1 MPPRAT
7 LSKLKKQMESTAKSG
22 TPGGDDFEFSQSEK
36 LATMEKRLVAMELRM
51 EEMAKA
57 AATPPVPQEPVV
69 VQPTVPTP
77 IVAQPGP
84 SQPIIYGMGAAD
96 FLMRLWFAPL
106 AFFCALQHAM
116 NPEKKDPG

>member
-22 TPGGDDFEFSQSEK
+22 TPGGDDLEFSQSEK
-36 LATMEKRLVAMELRM
+36 IATMEKRLVAMELRM

-69 VQPTVPTP
+69 VQPTVPTT

-84 SQPIIYGMGAAD
+84 SQPVIYGMGAAD

-106 AFFCALQHAM
+106 AFFCALQHAI
-116 NPEKKDPG
+116 NPEKKDSP